1 MSDELVDAIADMRD
15 EEAIE
20 LAGRLLNGGTP
31 PGEILEDCRKAM
43 AIVGKRFE
51 DEEYFIPELIL
62 AGETLRAISEIVK
75 PRMAGGAEPVK
86 NGRIVLGT
94 VQGDIHDIGKD
105 IVSFMLD
112 VNGFEVFDLGVD
124 VAPETF
130 VAKVRE
136 VHPEVVALSGFL
148 TLSFDAMK
156 ETVEALE
163 KADLRDGVK
172 IMIGGGTVDN
182 NVREY
187 SRADAYGDTAADAVK
202 LAKGWTGV
210 GVND

>member
-1 MSDELVDAIADMRD
+1 MSDELVDAIADMHD

-20 LAGRLLNGGTP
+20 LARRLLDGGTP
-31 PGEILEDCRKAM
+31 PEEVLEDCRKAM
-43 AIVGKRFE
+43 AIVGKLFE
-51 DEEYFIPELIL
+51 EEEYFIPELIL

-75 PRMAGGAEPVK
+75 PRMADGGETAK

-182 NVREY
+182 NVLEY
-187 SRADAYGDTAADAVK
+187 AHADAYGDTAADAVN

>member
-15 EEAIE
+15 EEAVE
-20 LAGRLLNGGTP
+20 LARRLLDGGTP
-31 PGEILEDCRKAM
+31 PAEVLEDCRTAM
-43 AIVGKRFE
+43 AIVGKLFE

-75 PRMAGGAEPVK
+75 PRMAGGGETAR

-136 VHPEVVALSGFL
+136 VRPEIVALSGFL

-163 KADLRDGVK
+163 EADLRDGVK

-187 SRADAYGDTAADAVK
+187 SRADAYGDTAADAVN

>member
-1 MSDELVDAIADMRD
+1 M
-15 EEAIE
+15 
-20 LAGRLLNGGTP
+20 
-31 PGEILEDCRKAM
+31 
-43 AIVGKRFE
+43 
-51 DEEYFIPELIL
+51 
-62 AGETLRAISEIVK
+62 
-75 PRMAGGAEPVK
+75 
-86 NGRIVLGT
+86 
-94 VQGDIHDIGKD
+94 
-105 IVSFMLD
+105 
-112 VNGFEVFDLGVD
+112 
-124 VAPETF
+124 APETF

-136 VHPEVVALSGFL
+136 VRPEVVALSGFL

-187 SRADAYGDTAADAVK
+187 SRADAYGDTAADAVN